1 VLSVGLVVDDAIV
14 VVENVER
21 HLREGL
27 KPFDAAIQGARELV
41 GPVIA
46 MTITLAAVYA
56 PIGLQGG
63 LTGSLF
69 REFAFTLAGAVLI
82 SGIVALTLSPVM
94 CANLLSHKVESGRFT
109 SFIDGQFNAFRR
121 FYGRALDAVL
131 RERWAVYIVW
141 AVLTLCIPGMFLFS
155 ARELA
160 PAEDEGFMMMMADAS
175 ANATLDQSA
184 LFSKMSFE
192 NAVKTLPE
200 YDYSFQ
206 ITYGTGGFAGIVVK
220 PWSERER
227 KIGAILGDLQGRLT
241 NIPGMRFNAM
251 QPPAL
256 QGGGIFPAEIVIA
269 STASEQELLKFAQQL
284 ADETFAEG
292 LWAIPPIIDLNIDQ
306 PQTQLV
312 IDRDK
317 VASLGLNL
325 QQVGADVG
333 SMLGGGYVNRFSIA
347 GRSYKVIPQIERTGR
362 LNADQLQDIY
372 ITGTAGQLIP
382 VSTIATLKNT
392 VEPRQLNRFNQMNS
406 VTLSSFPQQD
416 LGGVLTKFEQR
427 AREVLPKGY
436 VVDFKGQSRQLKVE
450 GNKFLPAMGLA
461 IILIFLVLAAQFNSF
476 RDPFVILLGSV
487 PLAMFGALIFTF
499 LKMLNPN
506 MPWWTDGWTTS
517 LNIYSQ
523 IGLITLVGLIAKN
536 GILIVEFANKQQEAG
551 LSKLEAVKAGANLR
565 LRAVMMTTAATVF
578 GHLPLCFV
586 TGPGAAARNSIGLV
600 LCTGLTIGTFFTLF
614 VVPCLY
620 MLIAKDHKAQQ
631 AKVAGQFG
639 ADAHAPAL
647 AK

>member
-1 VLSVGLVVDDAIV
+1 VRFNGETAVFMGIWVLPNANTLDVIERVREVMPDIRRNLPSSLNANVAWDSTNYINDAISEVYSTLTDTLIIVVAVIYLFLGSFRSVLIPVIAIPVSLIGAVFLMQVFGFTINLLTLLSVVLSVGLVVDDAIV

-82 SGIVALTLSPVM
+82 SGVVALTLSPVM
-94 CANLLSHKVESGRFT
+94 CANLLSEKVESGRFT
-109 SFIDGQFNAFRR
+109 SFIDRQFNAFRS
-121 FYGRALDAVL
+121 FYGAHSMPSSRSAGRVYRLGGTHSVHPRHVPVL
-131 RERWAVYIVW
+131 GTRTR
-141 AVLTLCIPGMFLFS
+141 S
-155 ARELA
+155 
-160 PAEDEGFMMMMADAS
+160 AEDEGFMMMMADAS

-184 LFSKMSFE
+184 LFSKMAFD

-206 ITYGTGGFAGIVVK
+206 ITYGTGGFSGVVVK
-220 PWSERER
+220 PWSQRKR

-333 SMLGGGYVNRFSIA
+333 SMLGGGYVNRFSIS

-372 ITGTAGQLIP
+372 ITGTGGQLIP

-392 VEPRQLNRFNQMNS
+392 VEPRQLNRS
-406 VTLSSFPQQD
+406 T
-416 LGGVLTKFEQR
+416 R
-427 AREVLPKGY
+427 
-436 VVDFKGQSRQLKVE
+436 
-450 GNKFLPAMGLA
+450 
-461 IILIFLVLAAQFNSF
+461 
-476 RDPFVILLGSV
+476 
-487 PLAMFGALIFTF
+487 
-499 LKMLNPN
+499 
-506 MPWWTDGWTTS
+506 
-517 LNIYSQ
+517 
-523 IGLITLVGLIAKN
+523 
-536 GILIVEFANKQQEAG
+536 
-551 LSKLEAVKAGANLR
+551 
-565 LRAVMMTTAATVF
+565 
-578 GHLPLCFV
+578 
-586 TGPGAAARNSIGLV
+586 
-600 LCTGLTIGTFFTLF
+600 
-614 VVPCLY
+614 
-620 MLIAKDHKAQQ
+620 
-631 AKVAGQFG
+631 
-639 ADAHAPAL
+639 
-647 AK
+647 